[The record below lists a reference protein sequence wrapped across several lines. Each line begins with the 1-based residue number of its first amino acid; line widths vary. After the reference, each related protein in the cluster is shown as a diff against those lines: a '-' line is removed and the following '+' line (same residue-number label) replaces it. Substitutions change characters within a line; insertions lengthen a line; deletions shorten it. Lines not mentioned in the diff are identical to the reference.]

1 MVKNKKYTTL
11 AVLVAALLFITGIG
25 AGFPAA
31 AKAAAAPAT
40 EVPFN
45 PEPFLLSLEELKA
58 FNGLN
63 GQPAYIA
70 VDGII
75 YDVTGIGV
83 WSGGVHKG
91 FEAGNDLTADFKEKS
106 PHDLSI
112 LDGVPIIGRV
122 KVELTLEQLK
132 EFNGKN
138 GKPAYVAVDGIIY
151 DMSGSMKWA
160 NGNHNGY
167 EAGNDLTQIIKERSP
182 HGVGNLKKVVKIG
195 VLIP

>member
-1 MVKNKKYTTL
+1 LVKNKKYITL
-11 AVLVAALLFITGIG
+11 AVLTAALLFLAGMG
-25 AGFPAA
+25 AANA
-31 AKAAAAPAT
+31 TAAPAT

-45 PEPFLLSLEELKA
+45 PEPLLMTLEELKA
-58 FNGLN
+58 FNGKN

-70 VDGII
+70 VNGII
-75 YDVTGIGV
+75 YDVTGISY
-83 WSGGVHKG
+83 WNGGVHKG

-112 LDGVPIIGRV
+112 LEGVPQIGRV

-138 GKPAYVAVDGIIY
+138 GKPAYKAVDGIIY

-160 NGNHNGY
+160 NGDHYGN
-167 EAGNDLTQIIKERSP
+167 EAGNDLTQAIKERSP
-182 HGVGNLKKVVKIG
+182 HGLVNLQKVVKIG